1 VQDALTKET
10 TALTRQPSNTEVVY
24 RIAAIEASLN
34 SIEPALQHLR
44 QAIALGWLD
53 YRSLQKDPRF
63 DALRNHPEFDTLI
76 DGLSAKVAEL
86 RNNANKGGDK

>member
-1 VQDALTKET
+1 MAFRV
-10 TALTRQPSNTEVVY
+10 
-24 RIAAIEASLN
+24 AAVESSLN
-34 SIEPALQHLR
+34 LIEPALGHLQ

-63 DALRNHPEFDTLI
+63 DPLRNHPELNTLI

-86 RNNANKGGDK
+86 RSKTRGIQ